1 MVQVR
6 PFSALR
12 PTKKT
17 AKDVASVPYDVVD
30 RDEAREL
37 AGENSSSFLRVIRS
51 DIEFENSISPY
62 DASVYARA
70 VDNLRRLEE
79 SGTLVLE
86 DKDSFY
92 VYRIKA
98 GSHQQT
104 GVVALSSVADYD
116 QGLVKIHEKTRP
128 EKLEDRTRH
137 MIELKAHTGPVLLT
151 FRDHDGISE
160 ILNRTAEKDPV
171 FDFVAEDGVSHTLW
185 QVVEDGEELRESF
198 SFVPAS
204 YIADGHHRVESSKLC
219 RNSFQKEN
227 SEHSGSEAYNF
238 FLSVLFPESELNI
251 LAYNRVVKTIP
262 GEGAKS
268 FLSALSNVMNIEKN
282 GKKEPLAKGE
292 FCMYLAGDWYSLS
305 PLEKISK
312 DPVASLDCSILQDRV
327 LAPLLA
333 VEDPRTSSNVSF
345 VGGIRGTEEL
355 EKLVDSG
362 KAQVAFSLYPVTVAD
377 LLSVADSG
385 KTMPPKSTWFEPKLR
400 SGVAT
405 HVFG

>member
-12 PTKKT
+12 PTEKT
-17 AKDVASVPYDVVD
+17 AKDVASVPYDVVN

-37 AGENSSSFLRVIRS
+37 AGKNSSSFLRVIRS
-51 DIEFENSISPY
+51 DIDFENSVSPY
-62 DASVYARA
+62 DSSVYTKA
-70 VDNLRRLEE
+70 VENLRSLEE
-79 SGTLVLE
+79 NGTLVRE
-86 DKDSFY
+86 DEASFY

-104 GVVALSSVADYD
+104 GVVALSSVTDYD

-137 MIELKAHTGPVLLT
+137 MIELQAHTGPALLT
-151 FRDHDGISE
+151 FREHDGVTE
-160 ILNRTAEKDPV
+160 ILNRTVKNDPI
-171 FDFVAEDGVSHTLW
+171 FDFVAEDGVAHTVW
-185 QVVEDGEELRESF
+185 QVLEDGEKLREHF
-198 SFVPAS
+198 SSVPAS
-204 YIADGHHRVESSKLC
+204 YIADGHHRVESSRLC
-219 RNSFQKEN
+219 RDSFQKEN
-227 SEHSGSEAYNF
+227 SKHSGGEAYNF

-251 LAYNRVVKTIP
+251 LAYNRVVKKIP
-262 GEGAKS
+262 SDGAQS
-268 FLSALSNVMNIEKN
+268 FLSALSDVMNIEKN
-282 GKKEPLAKGE
+282 GKKEPSGKGE
-292 FCMYLAGDWYSLS
+292 FCMYLADDWYSLS
-305 PLEKISK
+305 PLEKISD

-345 VGGIRGTEEL
+345 IGGIRGTEEL
-355 EKLVDSG
+355 ERLVDSG